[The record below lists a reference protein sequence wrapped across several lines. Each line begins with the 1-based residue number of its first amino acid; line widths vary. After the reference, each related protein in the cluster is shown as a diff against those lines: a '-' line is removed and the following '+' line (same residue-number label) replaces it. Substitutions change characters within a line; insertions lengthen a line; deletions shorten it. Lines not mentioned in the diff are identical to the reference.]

1 MTAGY
6 SGTPLWK
13 KLGLKDG
20 GTLAVVNAPASFIDD
35 LGLDDSGA
43 TSQSPG
49 DAGWTPKAVPKG
61 SGNRP
66 KRWPDNI
73 RKGLKADEM
82 LCIVFVGDRA
92 GLEKQIATA
101 AKKLHRDGS
110 LWISWPKKSSKLF
123 KDLTEDGIR
132 DVVLPM
138 GLVDVKVCAVNDDW
152 SGLKLMVR
160 KELRS
165 GWNK

>member
-13 KLGLKDG
+13 KLGLKEG
-20 GTLAVVNAPASFIDD
+20 ATLATVDAPASFADD
-35 LGLDDSGA
+35 LGDLPLGA
-43 TSQSPG
+43 
-49 DAGWTPKAVPKG
+49 
-61 SGNRP
+61 
-66 KRWPDNI
+66 NI
-73 RKGLKADEM
+73 RKGLRAEEM
-82 LCIVFVGDRA
+82 LCVVFVAHRGA
-92 GLEKQIATA
+92 LEKQIALA

-132 DVVLPM
+132 EVVLPM

-160 KELRS
+160 KELRQ
-165 GWNK
+165 GWNA